1 MLLYLKFEGFLI
13 TFLKF
18 GTATS
23 AAGFYWFF
31 YRNTYYHPNR
41 KSFDFSAI
49 FCGILT
55 VGLAIFPEILAKQ
68 YIDENSYFERAF
80 QGSSLLEEVPK
91 LIVILW
97 YFKGPKTVYNTSD
110 GIYFGLT
117 LGASFGLLE
126 NFLYSPIL
134 DFWPLFLRAVTSL
147 PIHTFTGGIYGFAT
161 MQYYHSRP
169 SSFDFLG
176 ILYSLFGCFLLHGT
190 FNYILLINGNFMI
203 LLPFILAAGFFVLE
217 YLLTISQNILPIEV
231 LQSIGLFS
239 DDYQVISRFTRYDSW
254 MRSSQSRNQKLDPIP
269 LLRQLPKGK
278 IFISVFL
285 FLIPS
290 LLYSI
295 YLNFPERVPL
305 LLGGIRTSEF
315 IGLFLIYPIWLSVL
329 ILFRGIFNPKFFRE
343 RVLKIPLFIA
353 VSIVQ
358 EEREYHSLAYSL
370 SRKGFYSPV
379 EKTLSIGDR
388 VYVTFYVAGKEF
400 PNILAIP
407 VWLNVREDDPEFES
421 GAVFIFVNPPW
432 KLLFW
437 RSLVRIKQQ
446 FQNLIHQIAHPIG
459 SSHSV

>member
-1 MLLYLKFEGFLI
+1 
-13 TFLKF
+13 
-18 GTATS
+18 
-23 AAGFYWFF
+23 
-31 YRNTYYHPNR
+31 
-41 KSFDFSAI
+41 
-49 FCGILT
+49 
-55 VGLAIFPEILAKQ
+55 
-68 YIDENSYFERAF
+68 
-80 QGSSLLEEVPK
+80 
-91 LIVILW
+91 
-97 YFKGPKTVYNTSD
+97 
-110 GIYFGLT
+110 
-117 LGASFGLLE
+117 
-126 NFLYSPIL
+126 
-134 DFWPLFLRAVTSL
+134 
-147 PIHTFTGGIYGFAT
+147 
-161 MQYYHSRP
+161 
-169 SSFDFLG
+169 
-176 ILYSLFGCFLLHGT
+176 
-190 FNYILLINGNFMI
+190 
-203 LLPFILAAGFFVLE
+203 
-217 YLLTISQNILPIEV
+217 
-231 LQSIGLFS
+231 
-239 DDYQVISRFTRYDSW
+239 
-254 MRSSQSRNQKLDPIP
+254 
-269 LLRQLPKGK
+269 
-278 IFISVFL
+278 
-285 FLIPS
+285 
-290 LLYSI
+290 
-295 YLNFPERVPL
+295 

-446 FQNLIHQIAHPIG
+446 FQNLIHQITHPIG